1 MQEPSVTS
9 GGVWFKLFEL
19 VHWRYFYHTDYEPI
33 VPVNKQETEQ
43 KSDLTRERRTLEPK
57 GREQKTE
64 QTRIRRRTEQK

>member
-1 MQEPSVTS
+1 MY
-9 GGVWFKLFEL
+9 EL
-19 VHWRYFYHTDYEPI
+19 VQRRYFYHTDYETI

-64 QTRIRRRTEQK
+64 QTRIRSRPEHK